1 MCRLNDYNLNMGNIE
16 DVTYKLI
23 AHMDDDQY
31 EFYKNIYG
39 TLLRKKRKELDCYDK
54 FNLAAKILSQQSNL
68 IHRSH

>member
-1 MCRLNDYNLNMGNIE
+1 
-16 DVTYKLI
+16 
-23 AHMDDDQY
+23 MDDDQY